1 MANKSKA
8 KKTTSTGRP
17 RVGETTYRRKKAAP
31 PTAPTTLNRQRNRYG
46 CGGKLKK

>member
-1 MANKSKA
+1 MVNRSTSSKSR
-8 KKTTSTGRP
+8 S

-31 PTAPTTLNRQRNRYG
+31 PTAPTTLNRQRNRYS